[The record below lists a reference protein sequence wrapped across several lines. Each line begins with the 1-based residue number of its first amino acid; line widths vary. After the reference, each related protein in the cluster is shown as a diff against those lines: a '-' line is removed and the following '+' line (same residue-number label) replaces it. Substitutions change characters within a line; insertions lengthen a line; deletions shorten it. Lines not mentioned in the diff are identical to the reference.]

1 MNRFHF
7 HWKCGREEGMEQIE
21 RGKVIEWEKKLREE
35 AKNGGA
41 GEARHWGRACLYCWE
56 EKGILDTNYSCADAT
71 PHLMRRVR
79 SYLKDDIKAET
90 EEKKR
95 CEPSRVVCNRGAV
108 IIRYGIWHYIW
119 GALLLQ
125 RWSVMKK
132 EKKTKCIQSTS
143 DHFTAV
149 WTICHGGKSRA
160 DTVLEETMRAAE
172 TRSCRLSETC
182 VTSWLSAC
190 LLASNKS
197 QPIALHRLSAHFI
210 TFRLSCFSSKH

>member
-1 MNRFHF
+1 MNHFHF
-7 HWKCGREEGMEQIE
+7 RWKCGREEGTEQIE

-35 AKNGGA
+35 AKNGRA

-90 EEKKR
+90 EKKKR

-119 GALLLQ
+119 GALLLR
-125 RWSVMKK
+125 RWSLMKK
-132 EKKTKCIQSTS
+132 EKKTKCIQSIFQKTLRS
-143 DHFTAV
+143 FIKTLSLGFCPFFFPVLTYARWDRQVLHL
-149 WTICHGGKSRA
+149 
-160 DTVLEETMRAAE
+160 TVFKNLNDARG
-172 TRSCRLSETC
+172 L
-182 VTSWLSAC
+182 
-190 LLASNKS
+190 
-197 QPIALHRLSAHFI
+197 
-210 TFRLSCFSSKH
+210 